1 LVRAMNRIY
10 ILLMR
15 AVLAVLLAYFLCR
28 IFFEG
33 ASALRVI
40 ALAAIM
46 LVLAYLFEYTK
57 RKGGTHGN
65 PK

>member
-1 LVRAMNRIY
+1 MKRLQ

-15 AVLAVLLAYFLCR
+15 AGLALLLAYFIAR
-28 IFFEG
+28 MFFAG

-40 ALAAIM
+40 GLAAIM
-46 LVLAYLFEYTK
+46 LLLAYLFEYTR
-57 RKGGTHGN
+57 RKGDIHGN

>member
-1 LVRAMNRIY
+1 MNRLS

-33 ASALRVI
+33 ASALRVSG
-40 ALAAIM
+40 LAAMM
-46 LVLAYLFEYTK
+46 LVLAYLFEYTR

-65 PK
+65 PQ

>member
-1 LVRAMNRIY
+1 MRKLY

-15 AVLAVLLAYFLCR
+15 MVLAVLLAYFIVR

-40 ALAAIM
+40 GLAAIM
-46 LVLAYLFEYTK
+46 LLLAYLFEYTRRK
-57 RKGGTHGN
+57 RGTHGN